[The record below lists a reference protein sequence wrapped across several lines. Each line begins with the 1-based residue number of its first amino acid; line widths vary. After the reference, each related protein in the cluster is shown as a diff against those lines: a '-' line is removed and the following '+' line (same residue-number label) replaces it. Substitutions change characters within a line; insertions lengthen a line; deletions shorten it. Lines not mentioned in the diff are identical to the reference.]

1 MPSAEPDAQPELV
14 AAADRLYAGAVGDF
28 TASRDSAAK
37 AATAAGDK
45 PLGARIKALR
55 KPSLA
60 AWAVNVLVRRE
71 SEQIDQVLELAAS
84 LRAAAESLDGDG
96 LRTLTRQRRQLTA
109 ALTTT
114 AGQLSREHGVRLTP
128 AVADQ
133 VEGMLTAALLD
144 PVAGDVVRSGL
155 VVTAFSSTGV
165 SELDVAAVCAVPE
178 ALGYRAAAVEAP
190 GEPAPPV
197 LHVVPDD
204 GLRLE
209 AAQEKVED
217 AVLGVAEAQE
227 ELDHL
232 VSRNEKLQARRLQ
245 LQGEIDELR
254 RRLAG
259 LEDDV
264 DAVDEEVDELED
276 AVAEA
281 REILEVAEENL
292 AETRAELE
300 KLER

>member
-1 MPSAEPDAQPELV
+1 MSSADLV
-14 AAADRLYAGAVGDF
+14 ALADELYAGPVAAF
-28 TASRDSAAK
+28 TAARDAAAK
-37 AATAAGDK
+37 AAGDK
-45 PLGARIKALR
+45 AFAARVKALK

-128 AVADQ
+128 AVSDQ
-133 VEGMLTAALLD
+133 VEGMLTAAMLD
-144 PVAGDVVRSGL
+144 PVAADVVRSGL
-155 VVTAFSSTGV
+155 VVTAFTSTGV
-165 SELDVAAVCAVPE
+165 SELDLTAVCAVPE
-178 ALGYRAAAVEAP
+178 ALGHRAAAVEAP
-190 GEPAPPV
+190 VVPDGPPV

-204 GLRLE
+204 AVRRE
-209 AAQEKVED
+209 AAEER
-217 AVLGVAEAQE
+217 VAEAVLEVAEANQGLAE
-227 ELDHL
+227 QQARAE
-232 VSRNEKLQARRLQ
+232 NLQARRLQ
-245 LQGEIDELR
+245 LAGEIDELR

-264 DAVDEEVDELED
+264 DALDEEIDDTDETIAESKAYLEETE
-276 AVAEA
+276 AALAEA
-281 REILEVAEENL
+281 RAAL
-292 AETRAELE
+292 A
-300 KLER
+300 KLTGR